1 MALGNCSYS
10 LFISLYIYIYI
21 YLVCL
26 CVTSL
31 HFSINFIVFGAMFGG
46 ENKKY
51 AIKFEQSACTLIRK
65 NYPKNSN
72 CGMAFRTTSVK
83 QKTSSGS
90 APVLFGSLPSF
101 VPLSL
106 KIPIDDGYHESF
118 SLDCCFL

>member
-1 MALGNCSYS
+1 MAL
-10 LFISLYIYIYI
+10 
-21 YLVCL
+21 
-26 CVTSL
+26 
-31 HFSINFIVFGAMFGG
+31 VFGAMFGG

-72 CGMAFRTTSVK
+72 CGMAFRTTAIK